1 MTFFPTDNEKQVSCK
16 KIIEANLALLNLTL
30 LGYRTVPVDNNDLG
44 RDSAETEPSIQQI
57 FIKKPDLMTVE
68 DFDRKLL
75 VFRNYT
81 EKTVR
86 QQVDGVGAD
95 DFNIISC
102 SYKTINYKGQLNTE
116 QVPNYF
122 LDLKN
127 DKAKSALALVHSRF
141 STNTFPSWKLAQPF
155 RYIAHNGE
163 INTNKGNINWM
174 KARESL
180 LECTAF
186 TKEELEMIFPICDL
200 NASDSANLDMA
211 IEMLLLSGRPL
222 PHVLMM
228 LIPEAWQ
235 NDDKMSK
242 EKKAF
247 YEFHSAIM
255 EPWDGPASVCFTD
268 GIIVGATLDRNGLRP
283 SRYCVT
289 DDDTLIMAS
298 ESGVINV
305 NHSKVKQRGRLQ
317 PGKMFV
323 ADLEQGRIISDEELK
338 SELCKKQPYQEWL
351 DQSMLHLSSL
361 EVSSDFS
368 RVEQDQKSLFKNQ
381 QVFGY
386 TYEDITELI
395 KPMATGGKEALGS
408 MGADNPIAVLSDRP
422 QQLSHYFKQLFAQVT
437 NPPIDPIRER
447 IVMDLRT
454 YVGGFRNILT
464 ESKEQCRRIAINQ
477 PVLDEQDLSKLL
489 SLNSPSFKSKVVDI
503 TFSPDHQEGSL
514 EAALEQV
521 FHHVEMAINDDC
533 SIVIL
538 SDRKADINN
547 VPIPSLLATSA
558 VHHHLIRKGI
568 RGSVD
573 IVIESGDVKEVH
585 HFATVLGY
593 GASAICPY
601 LTLDTIRQMEK
612 DDLLN
617 GLTAD
622 KAIKNYIKAIGGGLL
637 KIFSKMGISTLAS
650 YQGAQIFE
658 ILGISSPVVDKYFS
672 GSVSRIEGLTLDDIA
687 FEAILK
693 HRKGY
698 PTRGGASKVL
708 DPGENIIG
716 ELMESAIYL
725 ILKPS
730 DYSRNQ
736 QEMLIMNNIKSI
748 VKR

>member
-1 MTFFPTDNEKQVSCK
+1 MTEKKINKCNSLFLSREGDGLYHSDFEKSSCGIGFVANLKGVKKHSIITNALGMLGCMEHRGGTGFDIKSGDGAGILLQIPHELFVSECPKSNSELPDFGEDGVGMTFFPTDNEKQVSCK
-16 KIIEANLALLNLTL
+16 KIIEANLVLLNLTL

-211 IEMLLLSGRPL
+211 IEMLLLSGRHT

-242 EKKAF
+242 KKAF

-338 SELCKKQPYQEWL
+338 SELA
-351 DQSMLHLSSL
+351 
-361 EVSSDFS
+361 
-368 RVEQDQKSLFKNQ
+368 RNN
-381 QVFGY
+381 
-386 TYEDITELI
+386 LI
-395 KPMATGGKEALGS
+395 KNGS
-408 MGADNPIAVLSDRP
+408 
-422 QQLSHYFKQLFAQVT
+422 
-437 NPPIDPIRER
+437 
-447 IVMDLRT
+447 
-454 YVGGFRNILT
+454 
-464 ESKEQCRRIAINQ
+464 IN
-477 PVLDEQDLSKLL
+477 LC
-489 SLNSPSFKSKVVDI
+489 F
-503 TFSPDHQEGSL
+503 T
-514 EAALEQV
+514 
-521 FHHVEMAINDDC
+521 
-533 SIVIL
+533 
-538 SDRKADINN
+538 
-547 VPIPSLLATSA
+547 
-558 VHHHLIRKGI
+558 
-568 RGSVD
+568 
-573 IVIESGDVKEVH
+573 
-585 HFATVLGY
+585 
-593 GASAICPY
+593 
-601 LTLDTIRQMEK
+601 
-612 DDLLN
+612 
-617 GLTAD
+617 
-622 KAIKNYIKAIGGGLL
+622 
-637 KIFSKMGISTLAS
+637 
-650 YQGAQIFE
+650 
-658 ILGISSPVVDKYFS
+658 
-672 GSVSRIEGLTLDDIA
+672 
-687 FEAILK
+687 
-693 HRKGY
+693 
-698 PTRGGASKVL
+698 
-708 DPGENIIG
+708 
-716 ELMESAIYL
+716 
-725 ILKPS
+725 
-730 DYSRNQ
+730 
-736 QEMLIMNNIKSI
+736 
-748 VKR
+748 